1 MSKSEV
7 ENMTMA
13 QKKMAAMIME
23 GKQVPEAAVESG
35 AVSKEADE
43 AEMQMSDDEA
53 DQHVKNIDK
62 TSAGQQ
68 GARAATNAAN
78 GPVKVSLPKL
88 SSLLNV
94 LLIRCAADYT
104 DSQRLCT

>member
-1 MSKSEV
+1 MSKSEI

-35 AVSKEADE
+35 AVSAEADD

-53 DQHVKNIDK
+53 DEHVRKVNQ
-62 TSAGQQ
+62 TSTAQQ
-68 GARAATNAAN
+68 EVKAAQSAAN
-78 GPVKVSLPKL
+78 GPVKVRWHFVCLHSE
-88 SSLLNV
+88 
-94 LLIRCAADYT
+94 DGY
-104 DSQRLCT
+104 